1 MNELDILKK
10 ALAISIEKDSTE
22 ATASI
27 AYSPYSA
34 YIAPSI
40 ASDTNFLSIS
50 SEQASL
56 SLSVLQNDYA
66 VNSIVTLVD
75 INKVGL
81 SPVIIKCIVDHTT
94 RTDIPIAYKIIN
106 KQGKILFE
114 IGNVAKLVP
123 FYTPPRITLEK
134 IKNSKLE
141 TNIVNVKITNPL
153 DLKKFALFG
162 IDRNFPLYDNA
173 SGYGTAVSTKSG
185 RVHFAGQYSKIGRS
199 LGLHSEINALISTIS
214 HNDLDIEYIGVVST
228 KYLDTPCDMCGIC
241 RQLITEISAKLDI
254 SPTLYC
260 FSKETDEY
268 RQYKIEQYLPN
279 AWTSKK
285 WNNKK

>member
-10 ALAISIEKDSTE
+10 ALSISIEKDSTE

-66 VNSIVTLVD
+66 VNSIVTLAD
-75 INKVGL
+75 TNKAGV
-81 SPVIIKCIVDHTT
+81 SPVIIKYMVDHTT
-94 RTDIPIAYKIIN
+94 RTHIPIAYKIIN
-106 KQGKILFE
+106 KEGKVLFE
-114 IGNVAKLVP
+114 IDNASKLVP
-123 FYTPPRITLEK
+123 FYTPPQITLEK

-141 TNIVNVKITNPL
+141 TNIVNVKIKNSL
-153 DLKKFALFG
+153 DLKKFAISG
-162 IDRNFPLYDNA
+162 IERNFPLYDNA

-185 RVHFAGQYSKIGRS
+185 RVHFAGQYSKMGRS
-199 LGLHSEINALISTIS
+199 LGLHSEINALISAIS
-214 HNDLDIEYIGVVST
+214 QNDQDIECIGVVST
-228 KYLDTPCDMCGIC
+228 KYPDTPCDMCGIC
-241 RQLITEISAKLDI
+241 RQLIAEISAKLDI
-254 SPTLYC
+254 SPKLYC
-260 FSKETDEY
+260 FAKDTDKYKEYT
-268 RQYKIEQYLPN
+268 IEQYLPSV
-279 AWTSKK
+279 WTSKK
-285 WNNKK
+285 WKNN